1 MALAQD
7 EAGSLSTD
15 GINEEFFRLMWLKD
29 ELNFGPSLNIPDT
42 IVVKYGQPTS
52 WFFTAQNGKIK
63 KKNRQNLMS
72 ARIEETF
79 TKHILGYD
87 IIATFVNVYIDAD
100 PETGIIPASTV
111 EFLDADRLNTFLYN
125 RPKEN
130 SNGILQRFIEPKGT
144 KNEMIRAIWS
154 PKICLL
160 ERAENIHHLHDHR
173 YGLYERCVT
182 LEGPEYY
189 VKASP

>member
-1 MALAQD
+1 MLLSQD
-7 EAGSLSTD
+7 EAASLTQD

-42 IVVKYGQPTS
+42 IVMKYGQPTV
-52 WFFTAQNGKIK
+52 WYFTANNGKIK

-72 ARIEETF
+72 ARIEEVF
-79 TKHILGYD
+79 TKNILGYD
-87 IIATFVNVYIDAD
+87 ILASFVNMAIDPD
-100 PETGIIPASTV
+100 PDTGMIPPSTV
-111 EFLDADRLNTFLYN
+111 EFLDAEGLNKFLYD

-144 KNEMIRAIWS
+144 KNECIRAVWS

-160 ERAENIHHLHDHR
+160 ERAVNIHHLHDHR
-173 YGLYERCVT
+173 YG
-182 LEGPEYY
+182 
-189 VKASP
+189 